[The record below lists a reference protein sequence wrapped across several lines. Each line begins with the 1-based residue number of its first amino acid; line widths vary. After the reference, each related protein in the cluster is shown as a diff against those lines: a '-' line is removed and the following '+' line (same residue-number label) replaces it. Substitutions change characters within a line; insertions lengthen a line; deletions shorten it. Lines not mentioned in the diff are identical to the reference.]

1 MIEIRENGLRYAM
14 KCLIYI
20 YVVDEYYDVFWG
32 GGGDGYIKAKGNFMI
47 RIVSSTSVSSKTK
60 LLLTYGQ
67 PMLQYCTE

>member
-1 MIEIRENGLRYAM
+1 MIEIRENGLRCAM

-32 GGGDGYIKAKGNFMI
+32 GCGDGYIKAKGNFMI

-67 PMLQYCTE
+67 PML